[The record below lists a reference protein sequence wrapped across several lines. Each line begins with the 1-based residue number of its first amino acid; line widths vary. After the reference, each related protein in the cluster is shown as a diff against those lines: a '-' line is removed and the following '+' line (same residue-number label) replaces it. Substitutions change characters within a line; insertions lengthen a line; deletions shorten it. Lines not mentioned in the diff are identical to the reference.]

1 MVQKR
6 NFTLVYWAMNKL
18 PVVWACA
25 LLAVFSNQALANQ
38 EALTLLLG
46 AGHLRISKQPDCEPY
61 QPESHQSRAP
71 KTLSQDVA
79 WALADMVGKSVDIE
93 SLCEALPDTRKQCR
107 VIFSVSEGELEW
119 ARVYQFTSTAVLP
132 KPAKLSD
139 LKCFN
144 LP

>member
-18 PVVWACA
+18 LVLLACA
-25 LLAVFSNQALANQ
+25 SSAVFSNQALANQ

-46 AGHLRISKQPDCEPY
+46 AGQLRISKQPDCEPY
-61 QPESHQSRAP
+61 QPESQQPPAP

-79 WALADMVGKSVDIE
+79 WALADMVGKLVDIE

-119 ARVYQFTSTAVLP
+119 ARVYQFTSTAVST
-132 KPAKLSD
+132 KPATLSG
-139 LKCFN
+139 LRCFN